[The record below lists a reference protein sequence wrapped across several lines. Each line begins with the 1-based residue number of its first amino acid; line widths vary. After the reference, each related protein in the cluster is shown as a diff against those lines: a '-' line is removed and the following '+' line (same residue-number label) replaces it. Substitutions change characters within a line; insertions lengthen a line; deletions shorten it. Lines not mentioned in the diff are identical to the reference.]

1 MGESRGNGAP
11 NGPTPTGIPNGG
23 PNGWV
28 NGDEPMSGTQA
39 SFLRTLLEETG
50 GTAED
55 LDESLTRR
63 RASELISELRRQ
75 SGRRA
80 DPEHL

>member
-1 MGESRGNGAP
+1 MGDSRGNGAP
-11 NGPTPTGIPNGG
+11 GDGQ
-23 PNGWV
+23 NGWIR
-28 NGDEPMSGTQA
+28 GDEPMSGTQA

-63 RASELISELRRQ
+63 RASELIADLRRQ
-75 SGRRA
+75 SARRD
-80 DPEHL
+80 DPEQL

>member
-1 MGESRGNGAP
+1 MGESRANGAP
-11 NGPTPTGIPNGG
+11 RAGMPQGIPGERQ
-23 PNGWV
+23 NGWI

-63 RASELISELRRQ
+63 RASELIAELRRQ
-75 SGRRA
+75 SARRE

>member
-1 MGESRGNGAP
+1 MTESRGNGAP
-11 NGPTPTGIPNGG
+11 KESMAQAAPNGS

-50 GTAED
+50 SAAED

-63 RASELISELRRQ
+63 RASELIAELREQ

-80 DPEHL
+80 DPEHF

>member
-1 MGESRGNGAP
+1 MTESMGNGAP
-11 NGPTPTGIPNGG
+11 NESAVQGSPLGS

-63 RASELISELRRQ
+63 RASELISELRQR

-80 DPEHL
+80 DPEQI